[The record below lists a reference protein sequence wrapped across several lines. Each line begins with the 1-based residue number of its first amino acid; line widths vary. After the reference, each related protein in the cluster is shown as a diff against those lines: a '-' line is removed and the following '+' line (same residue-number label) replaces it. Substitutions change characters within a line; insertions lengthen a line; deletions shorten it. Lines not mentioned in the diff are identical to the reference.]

1 MRQYSIDHDSKAFEA
16 FKRHYN
22 IEENAA
28 NVLKKMTF
36 LAGAHI
42 EQIGSCQAWII
53 TDNRGDKWLQS
64 YHTIVSVKWR
74 NSGDVEHLG
83 KWSMTTSHHQT
94 RFTRMA

>member
-1 MRQYSIDHDSKAFEA
+1 MKQYSIDHDSEAFEA
-16 FKRHYN
+16 FKRHYS

-36 LAGAHI
+36 LAGAHV
-42 EQIGSCQAWII
+42 EQIGNCQAWII

-74 NSGDVEHLG
+74 NSGDVEDFG
-83 KWSMTTSHHQT
+83 KWSVTTSRHQMK
-94 RFTRMA
+94 FSRMA